1 MGTTGEPT
9 LAPMATPLS
18 PEAHARLQA
27 ELEEL
32 VVDGRVDIAKRIEE
46 ARALGDLKENGEYH
60 AAKDEQGKIELR
72 IRQLKAMLE
81 DATIV
86 EAGTLD
92 GTVRVGATVTIDFGG
107 GDTERYLVGSIEET
121 GGAEIVSPD
130 APLGKALLGRSVGDE
145 VEYEVSGTRLTVK
158 LVGIE

>member
-1 MGTTGEPT
+1 
-9 LAPMATPLS
+9 MATPLS

-32 VVDGRVDIAKRIEE
+32 VVGGRVDIAKRIEE

-60 AAKDEQGKIELR
+60 AAKDEQGKMELR

-121 GGAEIVSPD
+121 KLGAEIVSPD
-130 APLGKALLGRSVGDE
+130 APLGKALLGRSVGDD
-145 VEYEVSGTRLTVK
+145 VVYEVNGSALTVK

>member
-1 MGTTGEPT
+1 
-9 LAPMATPLS
+9 
-18 PEAHARLQA
+18 
-27 ELEEL
+27 
-32 VVDGRVDIAKRIEE
+32 
-46 ARALGDLKENGEYH
+46 
-60 AAKDEQGKIELR
+60 
-72 IRQLKAMLE
+72 MLE

-121 GGAEIVSPD
+121 KLGAEIVSPD
-130 APLGKALLGRSVGDE
+130 APLGKALLGRSVGDD
-145 VEYEVSGTRLTVK
+145 VVYEVNGSALTVK

>member
-1 MGTTGEPT
+1 
-9 LAPMATPLS
+9 MATPLS

-27 ELEEL
+27 ELQDL
-32 VVDGRVDIAKRIEE
+32 IVRGRVEIANRIED

-60 AAKDEQGKIELR
+60 AAKDEQGKMELR

-86 EAGTLD
+86 EAGSVD
-92 GTVRVGATVTIDFGG
+92 GTVRVGATVTIDFGD
-107 GDTERYLVGSIEET
+107 GDTGRYLVGSIEET
-121 GGAEIVSPD
+121 NVNSEIVSPD
-130 APLGKALLGRSVGDE
+130 APLGKALLGHSVGDD
-145 VEYEVSGTRLTVK
+145 VAYEVNGRTLAVK

>member
-1 MGTTGEPT
+1 
-9 LAPMATPLS
+9 MATPLS

-27 ELEEL
+27 ELEGL

-72 IRQLKAMLE
+72 IRQLKAMLD

-86 EAGTLD
+86 EAGTHD

-107 GDTERYLVGSIEET
+107 DDTERYLVGSIEET
-121 GGAEIVSPD
+121 KQDAEIVSPD
-130 APLGKALLGRSVGDE
+130 APLGKALLGRSVGDD
-145 VEYEVSGTRLTVK
+145 VVYEVNGSPLTVK